1 MARVP
6 GDYKARPGHG
16 RLTRR
21 HAALPFKDSPFH
33 NPEQSMT
40 GRAILAAVTLGL
52 AASLPLQAQA
62 GYSFAG
68 IDGGM
73 IDLAGFA
80 GQPVLVVNTAS
91 QCGFTPQ
98 YDDLQALQDRYGD
111 RGLVVLAVPSDDFN
125 QELADESQVKEFC
138 AVNFDLTLPM
148 TEITP
153 VTGAAAH
160 PFYRWL
166 SAEHGFEPAWNFNKV
181 LIGPKGEVVATWGST
196 TRPTSRAIVSQI
208 EPLLN

>member
-1 MARVP
+1 MTLRATLAAV
-6 GDYKARPGHG
+6 GVG
-16 RLTRR
+16 LM
-21 HAALPFKDSPFH
+21 AALPV
-33 NPEQSMT
+33 
-40 GRAILAAVTLGL
+40 AAK
-52 AASLPLQAQA
+52 A
-62 GYSFAG
+62 GYTFTS
-68 IDGGM
+68 IDGGT
-73 IDLAGFA
+73 IDLAGYA

-91 QCGFTPQ
+91 RCGFTPQ

-111 RGLVVLAVPSDDFN
+111 RGLVVLAVPSNDFN
-125 QELADESQVKEFC
+125 QELADEAQVKEFC

-166 SAEHGFEPAWNFNKV
+166 RAEHGFEPAWNFNKV
-181 LIGPKGEVVATWGST
+181 LIGPQGELVATWGST
-196 TRPTSRAIVSQI
+196 TRPTSRAILSRI